1 MTSSSAEEGF
11 EDLIRIDVAAEAS
24 VTSAALEVVD
34 IVAVVVT
41 RSLLGVGED
50 AVGLADLL
58 EFLLVLLLL
67 LLGRAGVT
75 IWREQN
81 GNDRQI
87 IGVANIR
94 TFSAND
100 DSFQQT

>member
-11 EDLIRIDVAAEAS
+11 EDLIRIDVATEAS
-24 VTSAALEVVD
+24 VTSATLEVVD

-75 IWREQN
+75 ICERKKWE
-81 GNDRQI
+81 
-87 IGVANIR
+87 
-94 TFSAND
+94 
-100 DSFQQT
+100 